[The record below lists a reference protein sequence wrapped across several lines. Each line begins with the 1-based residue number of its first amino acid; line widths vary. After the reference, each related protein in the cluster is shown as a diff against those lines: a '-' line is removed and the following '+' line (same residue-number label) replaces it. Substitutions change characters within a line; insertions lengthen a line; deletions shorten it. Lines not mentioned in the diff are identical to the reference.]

1 LYFSLFFIVIIGYLV
16 VERVRHERRLKR
28 IRIRIHVNGTRGKS
42 SVTRL
47 IAASLR
53 RSGIRTL
60 AKTTGSEPQ
69 LILPDGTR
77 ETVRRRG
84 PANILEQLGVIRRA
98 DKLGVNAIVVECMAL
113 DPVLQFVSE
122 TKLILST
129 IGVITNVRPDHFEV
143 MGDTL
148 DNVAEALSKSIPQN
162 GTLVT
167 ADVHYFPLFTSLAS
181 AIHSHA
187 ILADAGATCIPEAL
201 QDHLVFR
208 ENVAIAQQVC
218 SLVGLDPAVV
228 NSCLADECSAMEK
241 CVVSNRFIGGKTIH
255 FINAFAANDIDST
268 RIIQEWA
275 STRMH
280 CPKPW
285 VALFNNRDDRPLRMR
300 SFAGFLGNA
309 SSYDYVAII
318 GEGLGLV
325 SRYFRRSLHGETL
338 LPLGGTAPELLIT
351 ELLKHVPDPE
361 LTIIGMGNEKGAGQ
375 LVSRFLRG
383 A

>member
-1 LYFSLFFIVIIGYLV
+1 LYFSLFFIVIIAYLI
-16 VERVRHERRLKR
+16 VERIRHEQRLKR

-47 IAASLR
+47 IAAALR

-60 AKTTGSEPQ
+60 AKTTGTAPQ
-69 LILPDGTR
+69 LILPDGNR

-98 DKLGVNAIVVECMAL
+98 DSLGVDAIVIECMAL
-113 DPVLQFVSE
+113 DPTLQFVSE
-122 TKLILST
+122 TKLIRST

-143 MGDTL
+143 MGEDL
-148 DNVAEALSKSIPQN
+148 DCVAVALSKSIPLN

-167 ADVHYFPLFTSLAS
+167 ADVRYFPLFTSLAS
-181 AIHSHA
+181 ALHTHS
-187 ILADAGATCIPEAL
+187 ILADAEEACLPEAL
-201 QDHLVFR
+201 QEHLIFS
-208 ENVAIAQQVC
+208 ENVAIARQVC
-218 SLVGLDPAVV
+218 SLLGLDPAVV
-228 NSCLADECSAMEK
+228 NSSLADECSALEK
-241 CVVSNRFIGGKTIH
+241 SIVSKCFFGGKTIY

-275 STRMH
+275 SARTH

-300 SFAGFLGNA
+300 SFARFLGKA
-309 SSYDYVAII
+309 SSYDYVAVI
-318 GEGLGLV
+318 GEALGLV
-325 SRYFRRSLHGETL
+325 TRYFRRSLHGETL
-338 LPLGGTAPELLIT
+338 LPLGGTSPELLIT
-351 ELLKHVPDPE
+351 ALLEHLPDPE

-375 LVSRFLRG
+375 FVARFFRG
-383 A
+383 E

>member
-1 LYFSLFFIVIIGYLV
+1 LYFSLFFIVIVGYLV
-16 VERVRHERRLKR
+16 VERIQHERRLKR

-60 AKTTGSEPQ
+60 AKTTGSAPQ
-69 LILPDGTR
+69 LILPDGTY

-84 PANILEQLGVIRRA
+84 PANILEQLSVIRRA
-98 DKLGVNAIVVECMAL
+98 DKLRVDAIVVECMAL
-113 DPVLQFVSE
+113 DPLLQFVSE
-122 TKLILST
+122 TKLIRST

-143 MGDTL
+143 MGDNL
-148 DNVAEALSKSIPQN
+148 DNVAESLSKSIPLH

-167 ADVHYFPLFTSLAS
+167 TDVRYFPLFTSLAS
-181 AIHSHA
+181 AMHTNS
-187 ILADAGATCIPEAL
+187 ILADAVETYIPEAL
-201 QDHLVFR
+201 QEHLVFR

-228 NSCLADECSAMEK
+228 NSCLADECAAMEN
-241 CVVSNRFIGGKTIH
+241 CVVSNRFIGGKTIF
-255 FINAFAANDIDST
+255 FINAFAANDVDST

-275 STRMH
+275 TTRMR

-285 VALFNNRDDRPLRMR
+285 VGLYNNRDDRPLRMR
-300 SFAGFLGNA
+300 SFAGFIGNS

-325 SRYFRRSLHGETL
+325 TRYFRRSLHGETL
-338 LPLGGTAPELLIT
+338 LPLAGTAPELLIT
-351 ELLKHVPDPE
+351 ELLKHVPNPE
-361 LTIIGMGNEKGAGQ
+361 LTIIGMGNEKGASQ
-375 LVSRFLRG
+375 LVSRFLTG

>member
-16 VERVRHERRLKR
+16 VERIRHERRLK
-28 IRIRIHVNGTRGKS
+28 RIRIHVNGTRGKS

-47 IAASLR
+47 IASSLR

-60 AKTTGSEPQ
+60 AKTTGTAPQ
-69 LILPDGTR
+69 LILPDGTC
-77 ETVRRRG
+77 EAIRRRG

-98 DKLGVNAIVVECMAL
+98 DKLGVDAIVLECMAL

-122 TKLILST
+122 TKLIRST

-143 MGDTL
+143 MGDNL
-148 DNVAEALSKSIPQN
+148 DNVAEALSHTIPLN

-167 ADVHYFPLFTSLAS
+167 AAVHFLPLFTSLAS
-181 AIHSHA
+181 AKCTNS
-187 ILADAGATCIPEAL
+187 ILADTEATCIPEAF
-201 QDHLVFR
+201 QDHLIFR
-208 ENVAIAQQVC
+208 ENVAIARQVC
-218 SLVGLDPAVV
+218 SLLELNPAVV
-228 NSCLADECSAMEK
+228 DECLADECSAAK
-241 CVVSNRFIGGKTIH
+241 KSVVSQRVFGEKTIN
-255 FINAFAANDIDST
+255 FINAFDANDIEST
-268 RIIQEWA
+268 LIIQEWA
-275 STRMH
+275 STRTH

-300 SFAGFLGNA
+300 SFAGFIGNS

-325 SRYFRRSLHGETL
+325 TRYFHRSLHGNTF
-338 LPLGGTAPELLIT
+338 LPLGATAPELLIT
-351 ELLKHVPDPE
+351 ELLKHVPQSE